1 MRNCGLSLGLV
12 VAFLRGMT
20 QREHVS
26 AFETSPPVAMPS
38 RERCGLHGLILR
50 GDGTCSRCARRADT
64 ARAVQSVRAIL
75 VFAFLLL
82 LVSAGARG
90 LSVLREAR
98 DARADAQRAKV
109 AAVAQSGGAHVVM
122 YTMAGCGACRT
133 AKAWMTSRNVSYVER
148 RIDTDSAA
156 RDELRGLGGRA
167 VVPTTVVDGEVL
179 VGFNPSTYET
189 SLRAHGV
196 H

>member
-1 MRNCGLSLGLV
+1 MNDWAHS
-12 VAFLRGMT
+12 
-20 QREHVS
+20 S

-50 GDGTCSRCARRADT
+50 DDGTCSRCARRADT
-64 ARAVQSVRAIL
+64 AKTVHSIRSILVSVVVLFLVVASARAV
-75 VFAFLLL
+75 
-82 LVSAGARG
+82 
-90 LSVLREAR
+90 SVLREAR
-98 DARADAQRAKV
+98 DARAEAARAKV
-109 AAVAQSGGAHVVM
+109 AAAARSGGAHVVM

-148 RIDTDSAA
+148 RIDSDSDA
-156 RDELRGLGGRA
+156 REELRGLGGRA

-179 VGFNPSTYET
+179 VGFNSSTYES

-196 H
+196 Q